1 MERSDPP
8 PPYEEGP
15 AGASS
20 KLEVPGQTRNGI
32 PPQMRR
38 SMEDE
43 NRPVPDGWV
52 RQFDPRENHQFYVDT
67 RTNPPRSIWH
77 HPYDDEEYMLS
88 LTPEERSRIRDIGH
102 EPAHADTDA
111 ESSNDEA
118 YTESSGRPHGAA
130 VSSGAGSRE
139 EPDGARRLGRRVKDA
154 LTNTTHEEREARR
167 RRREEEE
174 RRAYQVHQRFRAAMA
189 KAAQTGEPQLLGTD
203 SEGKEVWIEP
213 PNTSGVGYGG
223 YGMYGGRGYGLNP
236 FQGPYGYPNSMYMRP
251 TQPYSRPLGYGY
263 GGGYGRGLG
272 GPYGGYGGY
281 GGMGMGLP
289 LMGGLGGGLM
299 LGSLLF

>member
-1 MERSDPP
+1 MQGDDPP
-8 PPYEEGP
+8 PPYQEGP
-15 AGASS
+15 PGASS
-20 KLEVPGQTRNGI
+20 RLQVPGQTRSGI

-43 NRPVPDGWV
+43 NRPVPEGWV
-52 RQFDPRENHQFYVDT
+52 RQFDPGENHQFYVDT

-88 LTPEERSRIRDIGH
+88 LTPEERNRIHDISR
-102 EPAHADTDA
+102 EPAQADIDA
-111 ESSNDEA
+111 QSSNDEA
-118 YTESSGRPHGAA
+118 YEESSGRPQAA
-130 VSSGAGSRE
+130 AAGSRD

-189 KAAQTGEPQLLGTD
+189 KAAQTGEAQLLGTD
-203 SEGKEVWIEP
+203 SQGKEIWIEP
-213 PNTSGVGYGG
+213 PSMAAGGYGG
-223 YGMYGGRGYGLNP
+223 DGMYGGRGYGLNP

-251 TQPYSRPLGYGY
+251 TQPYYRPLGYGY
-263 GGGYGRGLG
+263 G
-272 GPYGGYGGY
+272 GGYGGY

-289 LMGGLGGGLM
+289 LMAGLGGGLM
-299 LGSLLF
+299 LSSVLF